1 MSVSASYELPERPT
15 VLFVDDERY
24 ILMSLVALFR
34 GSYNVLSTTD
44 PQEALEIVRRE
55 KVDVIVSDQ
64 RMPQMLG
71 AELLRRVR
79 KVSPGTMRILLT
91 GYSDMAS
98 AISSINEGEVFR
110 FINKPWSNDEMRTL
124 VGSAIQIARNTVN
137 VVPLEDSEEEELNP
151 STAKP
156 CPIDAGV
163 LVIDDEGDLAA
174 VCREVMED
182 SPRCFVVRD
191 LDSALQ
197 ILDREYVDVVV
208 SDVSVAG
215 QDLSDFVKV
224 LKAMH
229 PAISTIVTS
238 RSLDFNVAVDLI
250 NEGQIY
256 RYLKRPV
263 PKDTMRLSLLCA
275 ARHVNNV
282 RAAPELQQRHVI
294 EDIGPIRD
302 QSLFKR
308 LVSRYW
314 ANRKDDSS
322 ES

>member
-1 MSVSASYELPERPT
+1 MPAIASYELPERPT

-24 ILMSLVALFR
+24 ILMSLAALFR

-124 VGSAIQIARNTVN
+124 VGSAVQIARNTIN
-137 VVPLEDSEEEELNP
+137 VVPLEGEEEP
-151 STAKP
+151 GDDAASAKP

-163 LVIDDEGDLAA
+163 LVIDDEGDLAE
-174 VCREVMED
+174 VCREVMGD

-191 LDSALQ
+191 LDSAFQVLE
-197 ILDREYVDVVV
+197 REYVDVVV
-208 SDVSVAG
+208 SDVNVAG

-263 PKDTMRLSLLCA
+263 QKGTMRLSLLSA

-282 RAAPELQQRHVI
+282 RAVPELQQRHVI
-294 EDIGPIRD
+294 EEIGPIGD

-308 LVSRYW
+308 LVTRYW
-314 ANRKDDSS
+314 ANRKGDST

>member
-1 MSVSASYELPERPT
+1 MPTTASYAVPERAT

-24 ILMSLVALFR
+24 ILMSLAALFR
-34 GSYNVLSTTD
+34 GSYKVLSTTD
-44 PQEALEIVRRE
+44 PLEALEIVRRE

-91 GYSDMAS
+91 GYSDMVS
-98 AISSINEGEVFR
+98 VISSINEGEVFR
-110 FINKPWSNDEMRTL
+110 FINKPWVNDEMRAL
-124 VGSAIQIARNTVN
+124 IASAVQIARNTVN

-156 CPIDAGV
+156 CPIDAGI
-163 LVIDDEGDLAA
+163 LVIDDEGDLVE
-174 VCREVMED
+174 VCKALMAD
-182 SPRCFVVRD
+182 SPRCFVARD
-191 LDSALQ
+191 LDSALR

-238 RSLDFNVAVDLI
+238 RSLDSNVAINLI

-263 PKDTMRLSLLCA
+263 PKGMMRLSLLSA
-275 ARHVNNV
+275 ARHASNV
-282 RAAPELQQRHVI
+282 RAVPELQQRHVVA
-294 EDIGPIRD
+294 EIGHIRD

-308 LVSRYW
+308 LVTRYW
-314 ANRKDDSS
+314 PFRRSS
-322 ES
+322 ATES

>member
-1 MSVSASYELPERPT
+1 M
-15 VLFVDDERY
+15 LFVDDERY
-24 ILMSLVALFR
+24 ILMSLAALFR
-34 GSYNVLSTTD
+34 GRYKVLSTTD
-44 PQEALEIVRRE
+44 PQEALAIVRRE
-55 KVDVIVSDQ
+55 RVDVIVSDQ

-71 AELLRRVR
+71 AELLRQVR
-79 KVSPGTMRILLT
+79 MVSPGTMRILLT

-124 VGSAIQIARNTVN
+124 VGSAVQIARNTVN
-137 VVPLEDSEEEELNP
+137 VVPLDSAQEP
-151 STAKP
+151 DDDAVSAKP

-163 LVIDDEGDLAA
+163 LVIDDEGDLAE

-197 ILDREYVDVVV
+197 VLDREYVDVVV

-229 PAISTIVTS
+229 PAIATIVTS
-238 RSLDFNVAVDLI
+238 RSLDFNVAVELI

-263 PKDTMRLSLLCA
+263 QKNTMRLSLLSA
-275 ARHVNNV
+275 ARHVHNV
-282 RAAPELQQRHVI
+282 RTVPELQQRHVI
-294 EDIGPIRD
+294 EEIGPIRD
-302 QSLFKR
+302 QGLFKR

-314 ANRKDDSS
+314 ATRKGDGA